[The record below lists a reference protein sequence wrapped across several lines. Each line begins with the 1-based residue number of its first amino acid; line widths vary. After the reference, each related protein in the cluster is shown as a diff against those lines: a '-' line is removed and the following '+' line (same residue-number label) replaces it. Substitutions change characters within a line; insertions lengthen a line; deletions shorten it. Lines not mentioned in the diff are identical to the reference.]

1 MSESMGGR
9 RGDEF
14 PAPLGRHVF
23 NVSVSRNRLTDTLK
37 TCRHRAPRQ
46 TAFALLTFLLA
57 ATAGAAPPAVT
68 SLSPAGGERG
78 TTVAVIAAGTFDAW
92 PVQVWSSSPSIL
104 VKAEKEK
111 GKFAVTIAKD
121 APLGA
126 HWLRFHDDTG
136 ASPLRPFV
144 VGGLPE
150 IAEVEP
156 NDDPKSAPVLAMP
169 TVVNG
174 VLGKSG
180 DVDCFRVKLAKGQT
194 LIASLEAHHTL
205 RSPMDAILQLVSDT
219 GAVLEQNHDV
229 RGLDPE
235 LAFTAPAEG
244 TYAVRLFAFPSQPD
258 SSIRHFG
265 SPACVYRLTLTTG
278 EFVDFSTPLAVERD
292 REATLTLRGWNLKE
306 KTAKLG
312 KSEDRVGIVRE
323 AHSCFDSPTDKSLSP
338 PFTVTGLVEKAGSP
352 SVVLVAGTV
361 GKPLAIRLE
370 NAELSLNPVL
380 RISGADGKPLSKA
393 EPAELNGEIDV
404 DFNPPATGIYRIEV
418 RDRFDSASPRHAY
431 RLRVASAVPDLD
443 AKLAADRFLVTVGTP
458 LDIPIT
464 VKRLHGFTGE
474 LVAFAENLPEGIAVE
489 VAPPA
494 AKPDPNTATLRLKA
508 TKPFAGGPIRI
519 GVAKKG
525 DDAFR
530 RFASATL
537 ADFDR
542 PTRYLWLTAMAPA
555 PKK

>member
-1 MSESMGGR
+1 M
-9 RGDEF
+9 
-14 PAPLGRHVF
+14 V
-23 NVSVSRNRLTDTLK
+23 
-37 TCRHRAPRQ
+37 RA
-46 TAFALLTFLLA
+46 FLLVLFLA
-57 ATAGAAPPAVT
+57 ASAGAAPPAVT
-68 SLSPAGGERG
+68 SLNPGGGERG
-78 TTVAVIAAGTFDAW
+78 TTVAVIATGTFDAW
-92 PVQVWSSSPSIL
+92 PVHVWSSSPGIT

-136 ASPLRPFV
+136 ASSLRPFL

-150 IAEVEP
+150 VAEVEP
-156 NDDPKSAPVLAMP
+156 NDDPKTAPILAMP

-174 VLGKSG
+174 VLAKSG
-180 DVDCFRVKLAKGQT
+180 DVDCVRVKLAKGQT
-194 LIASLEAHHTL
+194 LIASLEAHRTL
-205 RSPMDAILQLVSDT
+205 RSPMDAVLQLVSDT

-229 RGLDPE
+229 HGLDPE

-244 TYAVRLFAFPSQPD
+244 TYAVRLFAFPSAPD

-278 EFVDFSTPLAVERD
+278 EFVDFATPLAVERD

-306 KTAKLG
+306 NTAKLG
-312 KSEDRVGIVRE
+312 KSEDRFGIVRE
-323 AHSCFDSPTDKSLSP
+323 PHPCFDSPTDKPLTP
-338 PFTVTGLVEKAGSP
+338 PFTVTGRVEHAGSP
-352 SVVLVAGTV
+352 SVVFVAGTA

-370 NAELSLNPVL
+370 NAELSLTPVL
-380 RISGADGKPLSKA
+380 RIAGADGKPLSKF
-393 EPAELNGEIDV
+393 EPSELNNAIEV
-404 DFNPPATGIYRIEV
+404 AFTPPASATYRFEV
-418 RDRFDSASPRHAY
+418 RDLFDSAGPRHAY
-431 RLRVASAVPDLD
+431 RLRVIPAAPDLD
-443 AKLAADRFLVTVGTP
+443 AKVAADRFILTVGTP

-474 LVAFAENLPEGIAVE
+474 PVAFAENLPEGIAVE
-489 VAPPA
+489 IPPPP
-494 AKPDPNTATLRLKA
+494 AKPDPNTVTLRLKA

-525 DDAFR
+525 DDTFR
-530 RFASATL
+530 RFAAATL

-542 PTRYLWLTAMAPA
+542 PTGHLWLTASAA
-555 PKK
+555 KK

>member
-1 MSESMGGR
+1 MVRACLLSL
-9 RGDEF
+9 F
-14 PAPLGRHVF
+14 LGA
-23 NVSVSRNRLTDTLK
+23 SV
-37 TCRHRAPRQ
+37 C
-46 TAFALLTFLLA
+46 
-57 ATAGAAPPAVT
+57 AAPPAVT

-78 TTVAVIAAGTFDAW
+78 TTIAVISAGTFDVW
-92 PVQVWSSSPSIL
+92 PVHVWSSSPGIS

-111 GKFAVTIAKD
+111 GKFAVTLAKD

-136 ASPLRPFV
+136 ASPLRPFI
-144 VGGLPE
+144 VGDLPE
-150 IAEVEP
+150 LTEVEP
-156 NDDPKSAPVLAMP
+156 NDDPKTAPILAMP

-174 VLGKSG
+174 VLAKSG

-194 LIASLEAHHTL
+194 LVASLEAHRTL
-205 RSPMDAILQLVSDT
+205 RSPMDAVLQLVSDT
-219 GAVLEQNHDV
+219 GAVLEQNHDT

-235 LAFTAPAEG
+235 LAFIAPADG
-244 TYAVRLFAFPSQPD
+244 TYAMRLFAFPSQPD

-278 EFVDFSTPLAVERD
+278 EFVDFATPLAVERD
-292 REATLTLRGWNLKE
+292 REATLSLRGWNLKD
-306 KTAKLG
+306 KTVKLG
-312 KSEDRVGIVRE
+312 KSEDRFGIVRE
-323 AHSCFDSPTDKSLSP
+323 AHPCFDAPTDKPLTS

-352 SVVLVAGTV
+352 SVVLVMGTA

-370 NAELSLNPVL
+370 NAGLSLNPIL
-380 RISGADGKPLSKA
+380 RICGADGKQLSKA

-404 DFNPPATGIYRIEV
+404 DLNPPATGIYRIEV
-418 RDRFDSASPRHAY
+418 RDRFDSAGPRHAY
-431 RLRVASAVPDLD
+431 RLRAVPAVPDLD
-443 AKLAADRFLVTVGTP
+443 AKVAADRFSVAVGTP

-474 LVAFAENLPEGIAVE
+474 LIAFAENLPEGIAVE

-508 TKPFAGGPIRI
+508 TKPFGGGPIRI

-530 RFASATL
+530 RFASAALAESDQPTL
-537 ADFDR
+537 H
-542 PTRYLWLTAMAPA
+542 LWLTATAPA
-555 PKK
+555 TKK

>member
-1 MSESMGGR
+1 M
-9 RGDEF
+9 
-14 PAPLGRHVF
+14 V
-23 NVSVSRNRLTDTLK
+23 
-37 TCRHRAPRQ
+37 RAS
-46 TAFALLTFLLA
+46 LLVLLFA
-57 ATAGAAPPAVT
+57 ATARAAPPAVT

-78 TTVAVIAAGTFDAW
+78 TTVAVIATGTFDAW
-92 PVQVWSSSPSIL
+92 PVKVWSSSTGIS

-111 GKFAVTIAKD
+111 GKFAVTVAKD

-136 ASPLRPFV
+136 ASALRPFIV
-144 VGGLPE
+144 AELPE

-156 NDDPKSAPVLAMP
+156 NDDPKTAPIIAMP

-174 VLGKSG
+174 VLSKSG
-180 DVDCFRVKLAKGQT
+180 DVDCVRVKLVKGQT
-194 LIASLEAHHTL
+194 LIASLEAHRTL
-205 RSPMDAILQLVSDT
+205 RSPMDAVLQLVSDT

-235 LAFTAPAEG
+235 LAFTAPADA
-244 TYAVRLFAFPSQPD
+244 TYAVRLFAFPSAPD

-278 EFVDFSTPLAVERD
+278 EFVDFATPLAVERD
-292 REATLTLRGWNLKE
+292 RQATLNLRGWNLKE

-323 AHSCFDSPTDKSLSP
+323 AHSCFDSPTDKPLSP

-361 GKPLAIRLE
+361 GKPLTIRLE

-380 RISGADGKPLSKA
+380 RIAGADGKPLSKF
-393 EPAELNGEIDV
+393 EPSELNNAIDV
-404 DFNPPATGIYRIEV
+404 AFTPPTTATYRFEV
-418 RDRFDSASPRHAY
+418 RDLFDGAGPRHVY
-431 RLRVASAVPDLD
+431 RLRVTPAVPDLD
-443 AKLAADRFLVTVGTP
+443 AKVAADRFILTVGTP

-464 VKRLHGFTGE
+464 VKRLHGFTGD

-489 VAPPA
+489 VAPPP
-494 AKPDPNTATLRLKA
+494 AKPDPNTVTLRLKA

-519 GVAKKG
+519 GIAKKG
-525 DDAFR
+525 DDTFR
-530 RFASATL
+530 RVASATL

-542 PTRYLWLTAMAPA
+542 PALHLWLTATASA